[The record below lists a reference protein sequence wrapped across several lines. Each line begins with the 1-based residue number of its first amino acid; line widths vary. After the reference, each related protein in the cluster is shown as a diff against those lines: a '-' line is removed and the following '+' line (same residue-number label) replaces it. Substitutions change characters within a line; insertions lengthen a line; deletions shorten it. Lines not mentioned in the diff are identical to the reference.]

1 MFVDYEIR
9 PSLNIKQLCDMGE
22 PIEII
27 DGDSLKFQLFTFE
40 YLSSEK
46 FKRDRFLVISI
57 LGP

>member
-1 MFVDYEIR
+1 
-9 PSLNIKQLCDMGE
+9 MGE

-46 FKRDRFLVISI
+46 FKNDRFLVISI